1 MKRKFYRANL
11 PTIVWNPELKKPLAK
26 FVKSQFVTED
36 DEVAEKLVEMGYPE
50 VAMDA
55 SRPPTIPDP
64 PIQGKDA
71 DVRLMG
77 PKAVEPVVG
86 TEPKGEQAV
95 STETEE
101 EAEAEIAPEEEEKP
115 AEKPKAKRALKQRVA
130 KKG

>member
-26 FVKSQFVTED
+26 FEKGQFVTED
-36 DEVAEKLVEMGYPE
+36 DEVAKKLIEIGYPE
-50 VAMDA
+50 VELDA
-55 SRPPTIPDP
+55 SRPPAIPDP

-77 PKAVEPVVG
+77 PKVVEPVVG

-101 EAEAEIAPEEEEKP
+101 ETEPEIKPEEEEVKP
-115 AEKPKAKRALKQRVA
+115 AEKPKAKRALKQR
-130 KKG
+130 KTKG